1 MKKLI
6 TLMLALTI
14 LSTNCFAALFA
25 HSGDV
30 NDDGIISVLD
40 VVKTRADIVGN
51 SKLNNEERSAADVSN
66 DGNVDVVDIMLMRLS
81 IINKDGEL
89 YMIDQRDTD
98 EPETDTETDT
108 NVFIDTDFDTETET
122 DTATIVDTDP
132 GSYDSSGDTDSIKEP
147 YQRLLYYRN
156 LLGDSTEQRVY
167 DAIVEGIS
175 KCETSIK
182 FDEITENE
190 LLTIYNYVVFDHPE
204 FYYLKSSYS
213 YMINAVGNVIG
224 IIPNYYDEF
233 DNLEKV
239 NEGYTYIDSQVDVI
253 VEEALKINNLYDR
266 IMYVYDAIKAR
277 YRYDI
282 TPNSY
287 NIYGALK
294 YSGAVCEGYS
304 ETLAYILDKLE
315 VQNILV
321 GGVIKNTQVPHRWNM
336 LYIDG
341 EWYHFDVTWDDNYND
356 ETIEYSYFGITT
368 EDIGVSRTI
377 EDVAPIATS
386 KKWDFYYRNS
396 LVSNSLTYEDLYA
409 AADKSIKYSKNTIAF
424 KFTNQSDFSGFMND
438 PAIRSKLVRRYV
450 GNVGFTYITKQ
461 YTDLNIIEITWYIS

>member
-14 LSTNCFAALFA
+14 LCTNCFATIFA

-30 NDDGIISVLD
+30 NDDNIISVLD

-51 SKLNNEERSAADVSN
+51 AKLNQDEASAADVSN

-81 IINKDGEL
+81 IINKNGEL
-89 YMIDQRDTD
+89 YMIDSQLTD
-98 EPETDTETDT
+98 SDAATETDSQ
-108 NVFIDTDFDTETET
+108 TET
-122 DTATIVDTDP
+122 DVISDIDIDSDISTIVDTD
-132 GSYDSSGDTDSIKEP
+132 SGTCNDGPDTDAIKEP

-156 LLGDSTEQRVY
+156 LLSAGTQQNVY
-167 DAIVEGIS
+167 DAIVEGIT

-182 FDEITENE
+182 FEEISESQVM
-190 LLTIYNYVVFDHPE
+190 TIYNYVIYDHPE

-213 YMINAVGNVIG
+213 YLINSMDKVIG
-224 IIPNYYDEF
+224 ILPNYYEEF
-233 DNLEKV
+233 NNLAKV
-239 NEGYTYIDSQVDVI
+239 NEGFTYIESEIDPI
-253 VEEALKINNLYDR
+253 VKGALEKKTDYEK

-304 ETLAYILDKLE
+304 ETFAYILDKLE
-315 VQNILV
+315 IPNILV
-321 GGVIKNTQVPHRWNM
+321 GGQIINTKVPHRWNM
-336 LYIDG
+336 LYLEG
-341 EWYHFDVTWDDNYND
+341 EWYNFDVTWDDNYND

-368 EDIGVSRTI
+368 ADISKSRYI
-377 EDVAPIATS
+377 DSEAPIATS
-386 KKWDFYYRNS
+386 NKYDFYYRNN
-396 LVSNSLTYEDLYA
+396 LIVNGCTYEELCGAGDISC
-409 AADKSIKYSKNTIAF
+409 KMSKNTVAF
-424 KFTNQSDFSGFMND
+424 KFKNKADFDSFMND

-450 GNVGFTYITKQ
+450 GNVAFTYITKQ
-461 YTDLNIIEITWYIS
+461 YTDLNIIEITWYVS